1 MENLHKGLAL
11 YSSKYENFIVL
22 GDFNVG
28 MDNSDMTVFCDTYD
42 LKCLIKEP
50 TCYKNPENPSCIDLI
65 LTNNPK
71 CFQSSCVVETGLSDF
86 HKMTVTVMKTTFKKF
101 QPRII
106 HYRDYKHFQNDRY
119 RDELTPKLSNIDSEN
134 NNTRLNEFLSIC
146 MDTLDQYAPCKQKY
160 IRGNHLPFMNKTIS
174 KEIMKRTRFR
184 NQFLKNRTD
193 ENKSRYTKQSNYY
206 VSLLRKTKTQYY
218 RNLDEKNVTDNNAF
232 WKTVKPFL
240 SDKITSKEKITLIK
254 ENEIVSNDENKVQV
268 FDIFFSKIVGS
279 LSIPEYVTSDPISD
293 DISDPIIKLVEK

>member
-1 MENLHKGLAL
+1 
-11 YSSKYENFIVL
+11 
-22 GDFNVG
+22 
-28 MDNSDMTVFCDTYD
+28 
-42 LKCLIKEP
+42 
-50 TCYKNPENPSCIDLI
+50 
-65 LTNNPK
+65 
-71 CFQSSCVVETGLSDF
+71 
-86 HKMTVTVMKTTFKKF
+86 
-101 QPRII
+101 
-106 HYRDYKHFQNDRY
+106 
-119 RDELTPKLSNIDSEN
+119 
-134 NNTRLNEFLSIC
+134 
-146 MDTLDQYAPCKQKY
+146 
-160 IRGNHLPFMNKTIS
+160 
-174 KEIMKRTRFR
+174 MKRTRFR

-193 ENKSRYTKQSNYY
+193 ENKSRYTKQRNYC